1 MKRERWSGR
10 VLSSEPRG
18 VAQFHREIRT
28 LPEGILRLAQAEYEY
43 QYGTSQ
49 DYERMQER
57 GGLSVNE
64 VIGLLA
70 DYVER
75 LGGTPTSPREK
86 SI

>member
-1 MKRERWSGR
+1 MNQKRERWSGR
-10 VLSSEPRG
+10 VLNSEPRG

-57 GGLSVNE
+57 GGLP
-64 VIGLLA
+64 A
-70 DYVER
+70 R
-75 LGGTPTSPREK
+75 FRKGTGRTALYMGQAWYAEMVG
-86 SI
+86 